1 MSSNDREVEMSEQK
15 VPHITYAD
23 DVDVE
28 ARPRTGAR
36 VTRRMS
42 TDSMSIRS
50 MSRQRSVDPSLV
62 LPPAFRTMSFD
73 VEQSKARN
81 DAPVKGAPK
90 GAQNDFSTYDL
101 HTIPIE
107 EVFQRFSS
115 SPTSGLGIDQAMV
128 LLRDVGLNKLTAPPS
143 NWLMKTATY
152 LFGGF
157 GSILFVAAIMVF
169 VAWKPLGD
177 PPALANL
184 ALAIVLVLVWLI
196 QAAFSFWQ
204 DFSSGRVMASINTML
219 PDQAMVL
226 REGNWSSVEGTKLV
240 PGDVIKISMGN
251 KVPAD
256 VRFFDVSSDARL
268 DRSILT
274 GEVKPLV
281 ATVKS
286 TDSNFLETANIG
298 LAGTNCTTGTLYGVI
313 INTGDNTVF
322 GKTARLTS
330 HAKQGLTPLQ
340 KEIYIFVGIITALMV
355 SMIILVIIV
364 WAAWLR
370 KDHPDW
376 INVPTLIVDCVSIA
390 VAFIPEGLPI
400 AVTASLTITAGIMKK
415 NKILAKSLKT
425 VETLGAVNVICSDKT
440 GTITK
445 NEMTV
450 TDFCIGYH
458 PHPASKAASM
468 VDQSPTMARLAMLSG
483 VCNAGEFDAITR
495 DKPIAERKVHGDATD
510 RAVLMFAE
518 NIMPT
523 ARLRSLWRTIYRI
536 DFNSKNKFMVNV
548 CQNENDPQQ
557 GTLLTIKGAP
567 DVLIGKCSTYMDQNG
582 DIQELG
588 NEGRSVIETIK
599 NRWSS
604 QGKRVL
610 LLAQKPLSQVKL
622 NPQEQP
628 QFYEE
633 YIMANI
639 TSGMTLVG
647 LVAIV
652 DPPRPEMTEVVR
664 TLKGAGIRIFM
675 VTGDFKLTAKAIASE
690 CGIISQEADDIHA
703 LDYDSSL
710 HESNVSKEG
719 YASFSGASKSIVLSG
734 SEIRNLEGEQWD
746 RLCQYQEAV
755 FARCIPEDKLI
766 IVKNLQQR
774 GLITA
779 MTGDGVNDAPSLK
792 AADVGIAMGSGSTIA
807 IEAADLVLLDSFAAI
822 VEAVKYGRVA
832 YDNLRK
838 TISYLLPAGSFSE
851 FWPVLTNVVF
861 GLPQILSSFLMII
874 ICCFT
879 DCAAGVAL
887 AYEAPEADV
896 LNRPPRSKK
905 DRLVDWRLI
914 LHSYGFIGL
923 FETTLSFTVSYW
935 FAQRKGLFFSDLWF
949 GFGKTPDGM
958 DEDTYTNIL
967 NIASSIYFV
976 NLVVMQWFNLMSVR
990 TRRLSLLKHAPWKN
1004 PYLLPAIIFAMIIAI
1019 FFLYVPKFHSVLGTA
1034 IVPVEY
1040 WFLPFA
1046 FGMGLLL
1053 FDETRKLLVRK
1064 YPKSILARMA
1074 W

>member
-1 MSSNDREVEMSEQK
+1 
-15 VPHITYAD
+15 
-23 DVDVE
+23 
-28 ARPRTGAR
+28 
-36 VTRRMS
+36 
-42 TDSMSIRS
+42 
-50 MSRQRSVDPSLV
+50 MSRQRSVDPSLA
-62 LPPAFRTMSFD
+62 LPPQFRTI
-73 VEQSKARN
+73 N
-81 DAPVKGAPK
+81 
-90 GAQNDFSTYDL
+90 YDL

-107 EVFQRFSS
+107 EVFERFSS
-115 SPTSGLGIDQAMV
+115 SPTSGLSLDKAMIS
-128 LLRDVGLNKLTAPPS
+128 LRDVGLNKLTAPPS
-143 NWLMKTATY
+143 NWFKKTVTY

-204 DFSSGRVMASINTML
+204 DFSSGRVMASINAML
-219 PDQAMVL
+219 PDNALVL
-226 REGNWSSVEGTKLV
+226 RDGSWASVEGTKLV
-240 PGDVIKISMGN
+240 PGDVIKITMGN

-281 ATVKS
+281 ATTKS
-286 TDSNFLETANIG
+286 TDTNFLETANIG
-298 LAGTNCTTGTLYGVI
+298 LAGTNCTTGTLHGI
-313 INTGDNTVF
+313 IISTGDNTVF

-330 HAKQGLTPLQ
+330 HSKQGLTPLQ
-340 KEIYIFVGIITALMV
+340 KEILFFVGVITALMI
-355 SMIILVIIV
+355 SMILLVIIV

-370 KDHPDW
+370 KDHPGW
-376 INVPTLIVDCVSIA
+376 ISVPILIVDCVSIA

-458 PHPASKAASM
+458 PHQASKAAQM
-468 VDQSPTMARLAMLSG
+468 VDQSPTLARLAMLSG
-483 VCNAGEFDAITR
+483 VCNAGEFDASTR
-495 DKPIAERKVHGDATD
+495 EKPIAERKVHGDATD

-518 NIMPT
+518 SIIPT
-523 ARLRSLWRTIYRI
+523 ARLRSLWRTVYRI

-548 CQNENDPQQ
+548 CQNDNDPQQ
-557 GTLLTIKGAP
+557 GILLTIKGAP
-567 DVLIGKCSTYMDQNG
+567 DILVGKCSTYMDQSG
-582 DIQELG
+582 KIQELG

-610 LLAQKPLSQVKL
+610 LLAQKPLSNVKL
-622 NPQEQP
+622 NPQEHP
-628 QFYEE
+628 QVYEE
-633 YIMANI
+633 YIMANV
-639 TSGMTLVG
+639 TSGLTLVG

-652 DPPRPEMTEVVR
+652 DPPRPEMPEVVR

-675 VTGDFKLTAKAIASE
+675 VTGDFKLTAKAIATE
-690 CGIISQEADDIHA
+690 CGIISQECDDIHA
-703 LDYDSSL
+703 LDYDGSL
-710 HESNVSKEG
+710 HESNGSKEG
-719 YASFSGASKSIVLSG
+719 HVHFSESARSIVVTG
-734 SEIRNLEGEQWD
+734 AEIRSLEDDQWD

-755 FARCIPEDKLI
+755 FSRCIPEDKLI
-766 IVKNLQQR
+766 I
-774 GLITA
+774 
-779 MTGDGVNDAPSLK
+779 

-838 TISYLLPAGSFSE
+838 TICYLLPAGSFSE

-861 GLPQILSSFLMII
+861 GLPQVLSSFLMII

-905 DRLVDWRLI
+905 DRLVDWKLI
-914 LHSYGFIGL
+914 LHAYGFVGV
-923 FETTLSFTVSYW
+923 FETVLSFTVSYW
-935 FAQRKGLFFSDLWF
+935 FAQRRGLPFSELWF
-949 GFGKTPDGM
+949 GFGKIPDGM
-958 DEDTYTNIL
+958 TQDSVNGIL

-990 TRRLSLLKHAPWKN
+990 TRRLSLINHAPWKN
-1004 PYLLPAIIFAMIIAI
+1004 PYLLPAIIFSMLIAI
-1019 FFLYVPKFHSVLGTA
+1019 FFLYVPKFHSVLGTS

-1053 FDETRKLLVRK
+1053 LDETRKFLVRK
-1064 YPKSILARMA
+1064 FPRSVFGKIA

>member
-1 MSSNDREVEMSEQK
+1 
-15 VPHITYAD
+15 
-23 DVDVE
+23 
-28 ARPRTGAR
+28 
-36 VTRRMS
+36 
-42 TDSMSIRS
+42 
-50 MSRQRSVDPSLV
+50 
-62 LPPAFRTMSFD
+62 
-73 VEQSKARN
+73 
-81 DAPVKGAPK
+81 
-90 GAQNDFSTYDL
+90 
-101 HTIPIE
+101 
-107 EVFQRFSS
+107 
-115 SPTSGLGIDQAMV
+115 MV

-143 NWLMKTATY
+143 NWLMKTVTY

-226 REGNWSSVEGTKLV
+226 REGNWSSVEGIKLV
-240 PGDVIKISMGN
+240 PGDVLKIGMGN

-286 TDSNFLETANIG
+286 TDTNFLESANIG

-313 INTGDNTVF
+313 ISTGDNTVF
-322 GKTARLTS
+322 GK
-330 HAKQGLTPLQ
+330 
-340 KEIYIFVGIITALMV
+340 KEILIFVGIITALMV
-355 SMIILVIIV
+355 SMILLVIIV

-370 KDHPDW
+370 KDYPDW
-376 INVPTLIVDCVSIA
+376 INVPTLIVDCVSIT

-458 PHPASKAASM
+458 PHPVIKAADM
-468 VDQSPTMARLAMLSG
+468 VDQSPTVARLAMLSG
-483 VCNAGEFDAITR
+483 VCNAGEFDVSTR

-518 NIMPT
+518 SIMPT
-523 ARLRSLWRTIYRI
+523 ARLRSLWRTVYRI

-548 CQNENDPQQ
+548 CQNDNDPQQ
-557 GTLLTIKGAP
+557 GILLTIKGAP
-567 DVLIGKCSTYMDQNG
+567 DVLIGKCSTYIDQNG

-604 QGKRVL
+604 QGKRVI

-622 NPQEQP
+622 NSQEQP
-628 QFYEE
+628 QVYEE
-633 YIMANI
+633 YIMGNV
-639 TSGMTLVG
+639 TSDMTLVG

-652 DPPRPEMTEVVR
+652 DPPRPEMSEVVR

-690 CGIISQEADDIHA
+690 CGIVSQEANDIHA
-703 LDYDSSL
+703 LDYDGSL
-710 HESNVSKEG
+710 HDSNGSKEG
-719 YASFSGASKSIVLSG
+719 HANFSESTKSIVLSG
-734 SEIRNLEGEQWD
+734 SEIRNLEEDQWD

-755 FARCIPEDKLI
+755 FARCLI
-766 IVKNLQQR
+766 IVKKLQQR

-792 AADVGIAMGSGSTIA
+792 AADVGIAIGSGSTIA

-822 VEAVKYGRVA
+822 VEAVRYGRVA

-879 DCAAGVAL
+879 DCAAGVTL

-905 DRLVDWRLI
+905 DRLVDWKLI
-914 LHSYGFIGL
+914 LHSYAFIGL

-935 FAQRKGLFFSDLWF
+935 FAQCKGLFFSDLWF

-958 DEDTYTNIL
+958 SDDTKNNIL

-976 NLVVMQWFNLMSVR
+976 NLVVIVR
-990 TRRLSLLKHAPWKN
+990 TRRLSLINHAPWRN
-1004 PYLLPAIIFAMIIAI
+1004 PYLLPAIVFAMTIAI
-1019 FFLYVPKFHSVLGTA
+1019 FFLYVPKFHSVLDTA
-1034 IVPVEY
+1034 VVPVEY

-1046 FGMGLLL
+1046 FGIGLLL

-1064 YPKSILARMA
+1064 YPGSILAKMA

>member
-1 MSSNDREVEMSEQK
+1 MSSQVQEDVSEQK
-15 VPHITYAD
+15 VPRITYAN
-23 DVDVE
+23 DVE
-28 ARPRTGAR
+28 NHPRTMR
-36 VTRRMS
+36 VSRRMS
-42 TDSMSIRS
+42 TDSMSIHS
-50 MSRQRSVDPSLV
+50 LSRQRSVDPSLV
-62 LPPAFRTMSFD
+62 LPPQFRTLSFD
-73 VEQSKARN
+73 VEQSKTRN
-81 DAPVKGAPK
+81 YAPAKGALDGTEK
-90 GAQNDFSTYDL
+90 SSSDFSNYDL

-107 EVFQRFSS
+107 EVFERFSS
-115 SPTSGLGIDQAMV
+115 SPTSGLGVEQAMV
-128 LLRDVGLNKLTAPPS
+128 LLRNVGLNKLTAPPS
-143 NWLMKTATY
+143 NWLKKTITY

-177 PPALANL
+177 PSALANL

-226 REGNWSSVEGTKLV
+226 RKGNWSSVEGTKLV
-240 PGDVIKISMGN
+240 PGDVIKIAMGN

-256 VRFFDVSSDARL
+256 ARFFDVSSDARL

-274 GEVKPLV
+274 GEAKPLV
-281 ATVKS
+281 ATIKS
-286 TDSNFLETANIG
+286 TDTNFLETANIG
-298 LAGTNCTTGTLYGVI
+298 LAGTNCTTGTLHGVVI
-313 INTGDNTVF
+313 STGDHTVF

-330 HAKQGLTPLQ
+330 HSKEKMSPLQ
-340 KEIYIFVGIITALMV
+340 REIFIFVGIIAALMV
-355 SMIILVIIV
+355 SMILLVIIV

-370 KDHPDW
+370 KDYPDW

-445 NEMTV
+445 NLMSV
-450 TDFCIGYH
+450 SDFCIGYH
-458 PHPASKAASM
+458 PHPASKAVEMA
-468 VDQSPTMARLAMLSG
+468 DQTPTVARLAMLSG
-483 VCNAGEFDAITR
+483 VCNAGEFDASTR

-518 NIMPT
+518 SIMPT
-523 ARLRSLWRTIYRI
+523 ARLRSLWRTVYRI
-536 DFNSKNKFMVNV
+536 DFNSKNKFMISV
-548 CQNENDPQQ
+548 CQNDNDPQQ
-557 GTLLTIKGAP
+557 GILLTIKGAP

-582 DIQELG
+582 KLQELG
-588 NEGRSVIETIK
+588 NEGRSVIEAIK
-599 NRWSS
+599 NKWSS

-610 LLAQKPLSQVKL
+610 LLAQKPLTQVKL

-628 QFYEE
+628 QVYEE
-633 YIMANI
+633 YVMAHAA
-639 TSGMTLVG
+639 SGMTLVG

-652 DPPRPEMTEVVR
+652 DPPRPEMPEVVR

-690 CGIISQEADDIHA
+690 CGIISQETDDVHA
-703 LDYDSSL
+703 LDYDHSIHDS
-710 HESNVSKEG
+710 HGSKEG
-719 YASFSGASKSIVLSG
+719 HANFSEPARSIVLSG
-734 SEIRNLEGEQWD
+734 SETRNLEEDQWD

-755 FARCIPEDKLI
+755 FARCIPEDKLV

-774 GLITA
+774 GLVTA

-792 AADVGIAMGSGSTIA
+792 AADVGIAMGSGSPIA

-838 TISYLLPAGSFSE
+838 TICYLLPAGSFSE

-896 LNRPPRSKK
+896 LDRPPRSKK
-905 DRLVDWRLI
+905 DRLVDWKLI
-914 LHSYGFIGL
+914 LHAYGFVGL
-923 FETTLSFTVSYW
+923 FETALSFTVSYW
-935 FAQRKGLFFSDLWF
+935 FAQRRGLSFGELWF
-949 GFGKTPDGM
+949 GFGATPAGM
-958 DEDTYTNIL
+958 SDETKNLIL

-990 TRRLSLLKHAPWKN
+990 TRRLSLLNHAPWKN
-1004 PYLLPAIIFAMIIAI
+1004 PYLLPAIIFSMFIAI

-1046 FGMGLLL
+1046 FGIGLLL
-1053 FDETRKLLVRK
+1053 LDETRKFLVRRS
-1064 YPKSILARMA
+1064 PRRILAKMA

>member
-1 MSSNDREVEMSEQK
+1 MSSQVQQEEMLEQK
-15 VPHITYAD
+15 VPRITYAD
-23 DVDVE
+23 DVE
-28 ARPRTGAR
+28 NRPRTAAR
-36 VTRRMS
+36 LSRRLS

-50 MSRQRSVDPSLV
+50 MSRQRSVDPSLA
-62 LPPAFRTMSFD
+62 LPPQFRTMSFD
-73 VEQSKARN
+73 IEQSKARN
-81 DAPVKGAPK
+81 DLPVKSAVEK
-90 GAQNDFSTYDL
+90 ESDFSNYDL

-107 EVFQRFSS
+107 EVFERFSS
-115 SPTSGLGIDQAMV
+115 SPTSGLSLDKAMV
-128 LLRDVGLNKLTAPPS
+128 SLRDVGLNKLTAPPS
-143 NWLMKTATY
+143 NWFKKTVTY

-219 PDQAMVL
+219 PDNALVL
-226 REGNWSSVEGTKLV
+226 RDGSWASVEGTKLV
-240 PGDVIKISMGN
+240 PGDVIKITMGN

-281 ATVKS
+281 ATTKS
-286 TDSNFLETANIG
+286 TDTNFLETANIG
-298 LAGTNCTTGTLYGVI
+298 LAGTNCTTGTLYGI
-313 INTGDNTVF
+313 IISTGDNTVF

-330 HAKQGLTPLQ
+330 HSKQGLTPLQ
-340 KEIYIFVGIITALMV
+340 KEILFFVGVITALMI
-355 SMIILVIIV
+355 SMILLVIIV

-370 KDHPDW
+370 KDHPGW
-376 INVPTLIVDCVSIA
+376 ISVPILIVDCVSIA

-458 PHPASKAASM
+458 PHQASKAAQM
-468 VDQSPTMARLAMLSG
+468 VDQSPTLARLAMLSG
-483 VCNAGEFDAITR
+483 VCNAGEFDASTR
-495 DKPIAERKVHGDATD
+495 EKPIAERKVHGDATD

-518 NIMPT
+518 SIIPT
-523 ARLRSLWRTIYRI
+523 ARLRSLWRTVYRI

-548 CQNENDPQQ
+548 CQNDNDPQQ
-557 GTLLTIKGAP
+557 GILLTIKGAP
-567 DVLIGKCSTYMDQNG
+567 DILVGKCSTYMDQSG
-582 DIQELG
+582 KIQELG

-610 LLAQKPLSQVKL
+610 LLAQKPLSNVKL
-622 NPQEQP
+622 NPQEHP
-628 QFYEE
+628 QVYEE
-633 YIMANI
+633 YIMANV
-639 TSGMTLVG
+639 TSGLTLVG

-652 DPPRPEMTEVVR
+652 DPPRPEMPEVVR

-675 VTGDFKLTAKAIASE
+675 VTGDFKLTAKAIATE
-690 CGIISQEADDIHA
+690 CGIISQECDDIHA
-703 LDYDSSL
+703 LDYDGSL
-710 HESNVSKEG
+710 HESNGSKEG
-719 YASFSGASKSIVLSG
+719 HVHFSESARSIVVTG
-734 SEIRNLEGEQWD
+734 AEIRSLEDDQWD

-755 FARCIPEDKLI
+755 FSRCIPEDKLI
-766 IVKNLQQR
+766 IVKNLQKR

-838 TISYLLPAGSFSE
+838 TICYLLPAGSFSE

-861 GLPQILSSFLMII
+861 GLPQVLSSFLMII

-905 DRLVDWRLI
+905 DRLVDWKLI
-914 LHSYGFIGL
+914 LHAYGFVGV
-923 FETTLSFTVSYW
+923 FETVLSFTVSYW
-935 FAQRKGLFFSDLWF
+935 FAQRRGLPFSELWF
-949 GFGKTPDGM
+949 GFGKIPDGM
-958 DEDTYTNIL
+958 TQDSVNGIL

-990 TRRLSLLKHAPWKN
+990 TRRLSLINHAPWKN
-1004 PYLLPAIIFAMIIAI
+1004 PYLLPAIIFSMLIAI
-1019 FFLYVPKFHSVLGTA
+1019 FFLYVPKFHSVLGTS

-1053 FDETRKLLVRK
+1053 LDETRKFLVRK
-1064 YPKSILARMA
+1064 FPRSVFGKIA